1 MMVAVTHFC
10 QAYAMKSRLAP
21 ALAFAAAGFAA
32 APPVYAEPVVYR
44 FDPPHTQIFFSADH
58 QKFSNPVGRLKV
70 KDGWFQFDDKD
81 FSTAKVDVEID
92 MTSADMGD
100 DAWSKT
106 VRSGQLLDTDK
117 YPTAR
122 YTSKS
127 VEKQGDNR
135 GVIHGDLTL
144 HGVTKP
150 VDIAFTLNRIA
161 NDPYRFKQKAGFS
174 ATATIKRADF
184 GISRYTEVI
193 GENIALRFEIEGL
206 RDGDAAKDAGQGK
219 KPDAG

>member
-1 MMVAVTHFC
+1 
-10 QAYAMKSRLAP
+10 MKLRLAP
-21 ALAFAAAGFAA
+21 ALAAAGLAT
-32 APPVYAEPVVYR
+32 APGVRAEAVVYR

-58 QKFSNPVGRLKV
+58 QKFSHPVGRLKV

-81 FSTAKVDVEID
+81 FSSAKVDVEID
-92 MTSADMGD
+92 MKSADMGD
-100 DAWSKT
+100 DKWNET
-106 VRSGQLLDTDK
+106 IRGGQLLDADK

-127 VEKQGDNR
+127 VEKKGDNG

-144 HGVTKP
+144 HGATKP
-150 VDIAFTLNRIA
+150 VDVEFTLNRVA
-161 NDPYRFKQKAGFS
+161 NDPYRFRQKAGFS
-174 ATATIKRADF
+174 AKATIKRADF

-193 GENIALRFEIEGL
+193 GESIELRFEIEGL
-206 RDGDAAKDAGQGK
+206 KDGGAAKEAGEEK

>member
-1 MMVAVTHFC
+1 
-10 QAYAMKSRLAP
+10 MKIRP
-21 ALAFAAAGFAA
+21 ALFLAAAGFAA
-32 APPVYAEPVVYR
+32 ASGVRAEPVVYR

-58 QKFSNPVGRLKV
+58 QKFSHPVGRLKV
-70 KDGWFQFDDKD
+70 KDGWFQFDDRD

-92 MTSADMGD
+92 MKSADIGD
-100 DAWSKT
+100 DKWSET
-106 VRSGQLLDTDK
+106 IRGGQLLDADK

-127 VEKQGDNR
+127 VEKNGDNR

-150 VDIAFTLNRIA
+150 VDVEFTLNRVG

-174 ATATIKRADF
+174 AKATIKRADF
-184 GISRYTEVI
+184 GISRYTDVI
-193 GENIALRFEIEGL
+193 GENIELRFEIEGL
-206 RDGDAAKDAGQGK
+206 RDGGAAKEADAEK

>member
-1 MMVAVTHFC
+1 
-10 QAYAMKSRLAP
+10 MKIRP
-21 ALAFAAAGFAA
+21 ALFLAAAGFAA
-32 APPVYAEPVVYR
+32 ASGVRAEPVVYR

-58 QKFSNPVGRLKV
+58 QKFSHPVGRLKV
-70 KDGWFQFDDKD
+70 RDGWFQFDDRD
-81 FSTAKVDVEID
+81 FSTARVDVEID
-92 MTSADMGD
+92 MKSADIGD
-100 DAWSKT
+100 DKWSET
-106 VRSGQLLDTDK
+106 IRGGQLLDADK

-127 VEKQGDNR
+127 VEKNGDNR

-150 VDIAFTLNRIA
+150 VDVEFTLNRVG

-174 ATATIKRADF
+174 AKATIRRADF

-193 GENIALRFEIEGL
+193 GENIELRFEIEGL
-206 RDGDAAKDAGQGK
+206 RDGGAAKEAEQEK

>member
-1 MMVAVTHFC
+1 MAVVAHFC
-10 QAYAMKSRLAP
+10 QSETMKIRLAL
-21 ALAFAAAGFAA
+21 ALAAVGFAA
-32 APPVYAEPVVYR
+32 ASTVSAEPVVYR

-58 QKFSNPVGRLKV
+58 QKFSHPVGRLKV
-70 KDGWFQFDDKD
+70 KDGWFQFDDRD

-92 MTSADMGD
+92 MKSADIGD
-100 DAWSKT
+100 DKWSET
-106 VRSGQLLDTDK
+106 IRGGQLLDAEK

-122 YTSKS
+122 YISKS
-127 VEKQGDNR
+127 VEKKGDKA

-150 VDIAFTLNRIA
+150 VDVAFTLNRVG

-193 GENIALRFEIEGL
+193 GANIELRFEIEGL
-206 RDGDAAKDAGQGK
+206 RDGGAAKEAEQEK

>member
-1 MMVAVTHFC
+1 
-10 QAYAMKSRLAP
+10 MKLRLAP
-21 ALAFAAAGFAA
+21 ALAAAGLAT
-32 APPVYAEPVVYR
+32 APGVRAEAVVYR

-58 QKFSNPVGRLKV
+58 QKFSHPVGRLKV
-70 KDGWFQFDDKD
+70 KDGWFQFDDRD

-92 MTSADMGD
+92 MKSADIGD
-100 DAWSKT
+100 DKWSET
-106 VRSGQLLDTDK
+106 IRGGQLLDADK

-127 VEKQGDNR
+127 VEKNGDNR

-150 VDIAFTLNRIA
+150 VDVEFTLNRVG

-174 ATATIKRADF
+174 AKATIKRADF
-184 GISRYTEVI
+184 GISRYTDVI
-193 GENIALRFEIEGL
+193 GENIELRFEIEGL
-206 RDGDAAKDAGQGK
+206 RDGGAAKEADAEK

>member
-1 MMVAVTHFC
+1 M
-10 QAYAMKSRLAP
+10 QIRLA
-21 ALAFAAAGFAA
+21 LVLAAAGLAA
-32 APPVYAEPVVYR
+32 VSAVRAEPVVYR

-58 QKFSNPVGRLKV
+58 QKFSHPLGRLKV
-70 KDGWFQFDDKD
+70 RDGWFQFDDRD
-81 FSTAKVDVEID
+81 FSTARVDVEID
-92 MTSADMGD
+92 MKSADIGD
-100 DAWSKT
+100 DKWSET
-106 VRSGQLLDTDK
+106 IRGGQLLEVDK

-127 VEKQGDNR
+127 VEKKGDKG

-150 VDIAFTLNRIA
+150 VDVEFTLNRVG

-174 ATATIKRADF
+174 AKATIRRADF

-193 GENIALRFEIEGL
+193 GENIELRFEIEGL
-206 RDGDAAKDAGQGK
+206 RDGGAAKEAEQEK

>member
-1 MMVAVTHFC
+1 
-10 QAYAMKSRLAP
+10 MKIRS
-21 ALAFAAAGFAA
+21 ALFLAAAGFAA
-32 APPVYAEPVVYR
+32 ASGVRAEPVVYR

-58 QKFSNPVGRLKV
+58 QKFSHPVGRLKV
-70 KDGWFQFDDKD
+70 KDGWFQFDDRD

-92 MTSADMGD
+92 MKSADIGD
-100 DAWSKT
+100 DKWSET
-106 VRSGQLLDTDK
+106 IRGGQLLDADK

-127 VEKQGDNR
+127 VEKNGDNR

-150 VDIAFTLNRIA
+150 VDVEFTLNRVG

-174 ATATIKRADF
+174 AKATIKRADF
-184 GISRYTEVI
+184 GISRYTDVI
-193 GENIALRFEIEGL
+193 GENIELRFEIEGL
-206 RDGDAAKDAGQGK
+206 RDGGAAKEADAEK